1 MFISKRIPYRQ
12 TKIKI
17 NEMNNKQRQLNNLK
31 DLMRI
36 WKWADVA

>member
-1 MFISKRIPYRQ
+1 
-12 TKIKI
+12 
-17 NEMNNKQRQLNNLK
+17 MNNKQRQLNNLK